1 MQKNLESIRTSIS
14 PLKKQLIKFTLIGVL
29 AVMVDLTCYY
39 ILLNIFPENWTFGFH
54 IEDFAK
60 AISFLCGMSV
70 TYTFNKLW
78 TWKSKN
84 RSNKRVLNFTILYSI
99 SLFVNVFSNSMMLD
113 VLHNVELFK
122 ILDFKYLIAFITATG
137 ISASLN
143 FIGQK
148 FWVFKTA

>member
-70 TYTFNKLW
+70 TYI
-78 TWKSKN
+78 
-84 RSNKRVLNFTILYSI
+84 RSI
-99 SLFVNVFSNSMMLD
+99 SFGPGRV
-113 VLHNVELFK
+113 K
-122 ILDFKYLIAFITATG
+122 IAQIRGF
-137 ISASLN
+137 
-143 FIGQK
+143 
-148 FWVFKTA
+148 